1 MQMIFM
7 MRYLI
12 SKREAFAIMIIA
24 IVDFICTAIHLY
36 LNRHAFY
43 VIAPLNLLE
52 LGFAFILTILFLVN
66 VFRSR
71 KHESAQY
78 MLYFII
84 LAIFSV
90 ITMYLSYTFIIVILA
105 FLVLIVHYPWKI
117 SLPTLLVVLACA
129 LGFALREIPGFAFD
143 SIFP

>member
-1 MQMIFM
+1 

-12 SKREAFAIMIIA
+12 SKREAFAIMVIA
-24 IVDFICTAIHLY
+24 IVDLICTAIHLY
-36 LNRHAFY
+36 INRHAFY
-43 VIAPLNLLE
+43 EIAPLNLLE
-52 LGFAFILTILFLVN
+52 LGFAFFLTILFLVN

-71 KHESAQY
+71 KHESAQH

-84 LAIFSV
+84 LAIFSAV
-90 ITMYLSYTFIIVILA
+90 TMYLSFTFIIVILA

>member
-1 MQMIFM
+1 MQKIIT

-12 SKREAFAIMIIA
+12 NKSEAFAIIVIA
-24 IVDFICTAIHLY
+24 IVDFICTAVHLY

-43 VIAPLNLLE
+43 SIAPLNLLE
-52 LGFAFILTILFLVN
+52 LGFAFFLTVLFLVN
-66 VFRSR
+66 VYCSR

-78 MLYFII
+78 MLYFTI

-90 ITMYLSYTFIIVILA
+90 ITMYLSFTCIIVILA

-117 SLPTLLVVLACA
+117 SIPTLLVVLACA